1 MALSG
6 FNYVFLDTC
15 SLMDDEFPEFMEVL
29 KDSKDYLD
37 KNVHIVLLEQV
48 MNELE
53 KNKLS
58 TDPEPRIGAI
68 RALKIIAKDS
78 GLFGKKILEHWK
90 ADPKEEQEFADNV
103 ITNRANTLR
112 LNSKVMVITQDRKLA
127 RDLLH
132 LNEMESQH
140 GRALKVFTLLP
151 GGEIGPIKDAIARA
165 RGQGTRSAPRTE
177 VRRERKEPCL
187 PERKE
192 AKPQETKVAPMPA
205 RKVRNPKTLTDVQSE
220 LIAKNAVVGAMV
232 KNPGCPRD
240 KALKAVRE
248 QMERMKNAPKAELEA
263 LSLTYDMPKL
273 VEAEKM
279 LLAEIETSSKKEAP
293 KPAEKPQETKPAP
306 NENFEK
312 SYPERKGGR
321 PRGDEEIPVFT
332 AMEGREK
339 PLPPR
344 KDLPPQESLPKPF
357 FEFGPTLEAAI
368 AKSVAHEGGMVRGTG
383 VPYLP
388 AVHGPFDLTEDVVLA
403 AVKDISF
410 GPGERKSVTIKG
422 ATFILEKGNKGDY
435 KAGYQKP
442 GPKKAP
448 APEKKEAAPKPEAKP
463 QAKPAPKPE
472 AKPVPEK
479 KVAIARKPAPKSD
492 NLVLALKHE
501 QIVLANLGNPSVT
514 IERKLKDLDE
524 QEERLRALKPS
535 ERTKLKL
542 GLRAIQQ
549 ERAKLKK

>member
-6 FNYVFLDTC
+6 FQYVFLDTC

-58 TDPEPRIGAI
+58 SDPEPRIGAI

-90 ADPKEEQEFADNV
+90 ADPKEAQEFADNV

-151 GGEIGPIKDAIARA
+151 GGEIGPIKDAIARG
-165 RGQGTRSAPRTE
+165 RGQAPKAPARSE
-177 VRRERKEPCL
+177 VRRETKEPRL

-192 AKPQETKVAPMPA
+192 AKPQEAKPAPMPA
-205 RKVRNPKTLTDVQSE
+205 RKVRNPKALTDIQSE

-232 KNPGCPRD
+232 KNPGCPRE

-248 QMERMKNAPKAELEA
+248 QIERMRNAPKTELEA

-273 VEAEKM
+273 VETEKL
-279 LLAEIETSSKKEAP
+279 LLAEIEASPRKEAP
-293 KPAEKPQETKPAP
+293 KVVEKAQEAP
-306 NENFEK
+306 KESFEK
-312 SYPERKGGR
+312 TYGERKGGR

-339 PLPPR
+339 PLTPR
-344 KDLPPQESLPKPF
+344 KELPEQEALPKPF
-357 FEFGPTLEAAI
+357 FEFGPTIEAAI

-388 AVHGPFDLTEDVVLA
+388 AVHGPFDLTEDVVRA
-403 AVKDISF
+403 ATKDISF

-422 ATFILEKGNKGDY
+422 ATFILEKESKGDY

-442 GPKKAP
+442 GPRKAP
-448 APEKKEAAPKPEAKP
+448 APEKKEEAPVSEARP
-463 QAKPAPKPE
+463 QETKGEPRPLR
-472 AKPVPEK
+472 EK

-492 NLVLALKHE
+492 NLVLALKYE

-514 IERKLKDLDE
+514 TERKLKDLDE
-524 QEERLRALKPS
+524 QEARLRALKPS

-549 ERAKLKK
+549 ERAKLAK